1 MKIIIKLFAI
11 VLLFSAA
18 TSAIAQEKTKKVK
31 TAEFKVSGVCDMC
44 EKRIENAAL
53 FKGVKLA
60 EWNKET
66 QILKVIFKTK
76 HTDEDAIHKAI
87 AVAGH
92 DTEKVKAEDDAYK
105 KLPKCCAYRDGIK
118 VH

>member
-1 MKIIIKLFAI
+1 MKIIIKSFTI
-11 VLLFSAA
+11 VLLFVAA
-18 TSAIAQEKTKKVK
+18 TSAIAQEKIKKVE
-31 TAEFKVSGVCDMC
+31 TAKFRVSGVCEMC

-53 FKGVKLA
+53 IKGVKLA

-76 HTDEDAIHKAI
+76 NTNEDAIHKAV
-87 AVAGH
+87 AEAGH
-92 DTEKVKAEDDAYK
+92 DTEKVKATNDAYK
-105 KLPKCCAYRDGIK
+105 KLPGCCAYRDGIE